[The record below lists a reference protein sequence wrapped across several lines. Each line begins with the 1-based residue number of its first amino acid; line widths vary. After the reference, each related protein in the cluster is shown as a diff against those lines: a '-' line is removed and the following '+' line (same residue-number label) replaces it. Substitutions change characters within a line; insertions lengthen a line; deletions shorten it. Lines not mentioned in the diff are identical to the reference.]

1 MVPTETMAKVNFQSN
16 SIRDDFLKQ
25 IMDRTINEILA
36 SVSSLLGPGATDAY
50 IIRENQAYYTRD
62 GKEVC
67 QSIIFDNEIA
77 NYVHHILYQAVYNQG
92 HNIGD
97 GSTTLAVLYCYIYKL
112 MREEPSYQQFINTHN
127 INEARA
133 IWKTVVDKAIA
144 GLKEKA
150 VPLNDELLLS
160 MLYTCTQDADLTGKI
175 FHELREPIM
184 AGAYIIPRKSNI
196 NTDFH
201 VTVHNRPVYRVTT
214 HFSIREF
221 APVATVKKADGKK
234 ENKPGPSEA
243 EYNVVYFCNGPID
256 IAHSELIAAMS
267 MAGIPDPYKPGDPNA
282 IVFPNIILLGTGI
295 TEATRRSIREYSNFM
310 KNVEINQAATA
321 NVIIM
326 TLDDSRA
333 MSQDEIEDIATV
345 VGDFPGL
352 SGMNQ
357 SITFEAYLYN
367 VFLDDDAKKSLHIDP
382 IPELES
388 FDADPS
394 LVKQMKMNFVHPY
407 RIIYDEVDGIA
418 LDKEMNGFARQ
429 RYEALRKAIDEEK
442 SPVKR
447 VDLNKRL
454 RRSFGMFI
462 DLEIGSVLLKDSQR
476 KFELILDAI
485 ISTAEAATD
494 GVVIGNSM
502 IHAAEVIEALQSEHI
517 PACILMDALGETVNL
532 LVHNAYPKT
541 TWMPDTLETFSN
553 TPERRAADFNLLNDD
568 IIWPTI
574 DNVAPI
580 EPIHVTGEGE
590 DGESYEYDINPMVV
604 ESYNAIKAI
613 LENSSL
619 PMELA
624 YTKQITLSGRQGL
637 MGNYV
642 D

>member
-1 MVPTETMAKVNFQSN
+1 MTSEKVAKVNFQSN
-16 SIRDDFLKQ
+16 SIRGELLKQ
-25 IMDRTINEILA
+25 VMDRTINEILA
-36 SVSSLLGPGATDAY
+36 SVSTLLGPGATDAY
-50 IIRENQAYYTRD
+50 IIKENQAYYTRD

-67 QSIIFDNEIA
+67 ESMIFDNEIA

-97 GSTTLAVLYCYIYKL
+97 GSTTLAVLYCYIYQI
-112 MREEPSYQQFINTHN
+112 MRNEPPYQEFVNSHN
-127 INEARA
+127 INEARS
-133 IWKTVVDKAIA
+133 IWKTTVDAAIK
-144 GLKEKA
+144 GLKERA

-160 MLYTCTQDADLTGKI
+160 MLYTCTQDADLAGKI
-175 FHELREPIM
+175 YHELREPIM

-201 VTVHNRPVYRVTT
+201 VTVHNRPVYRVTN

-221 APVATVKKADGKK
+221 APVPMTKDGKK
-234 ENKPGPSEA
+234 AAAPMEA

-282 IVFPNIILLGTGI
+282 IVFPNIILLGTSI
-295 TEATRRSIREYSNFM
+295 TEATRRSIREFSNFM
-310 KNVEINQAATA
+310 KGADINPKATA
-321 NVIIM
+321 NVMIM

-333 MSQDEIEDIATV
+333 MTSAEIEDIATV
-345 VGDFPGL
+345 VGNFPGL

-357 SITFEAYLYN
+357 SLTFEAYLYHL
-367 VFLDDDAKKSLHIDP
+367 FLDETAQNNLHIDP
-382 IPELES
+382 VPELEN
-388 FDADPS
+388 FDTDVS
-394 LVKQMKMNFVHPY
+394 LVEQMKLNFLHPF
-407 RIIYDEVDGIA
+407 RIIYDEVNGIA
-418 LDKEMNGFARQ
+418 LDKELSGFAKQ
-429 RYEALRKAIDEEK
+429 RYDALRKEINEEK

-447 VDLNKRL
+447 LELNKRL

-462 DLEIGSVLLKDSQR
+462 DLEVGSVLLKDSQR

-502 IHAAEVIEALQSEHI
+502 IHAAEVLGTLETEYI
-517 PACILMDALGETVNL
+517 PACILTDALGETVNI
-532 LVHNAYPKT
+532 LVHNAYPNAN
-541 TWMPDTLETFSN
+541 WMPDTLETYAN
-553 TPERRAADFNLLNDD
+553 IPEKRASDFNLLNDHNL
-568 IIWPTI
+568 WP
-574 DNVAPI
+574 DADKVVPI

-590 DGESYEYDINPMVV
+590 DGEAYEYDIVPTVV
-604 ESYNAIKAI
+604 ESYNSIKAI